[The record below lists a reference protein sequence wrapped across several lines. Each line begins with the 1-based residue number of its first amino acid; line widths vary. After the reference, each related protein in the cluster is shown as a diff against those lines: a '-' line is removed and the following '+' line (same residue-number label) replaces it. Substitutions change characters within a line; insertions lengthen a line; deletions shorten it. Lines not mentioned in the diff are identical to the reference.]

1 MDKVKIGIVGI
12 GNMGTSH
19 AIHLFEGK
27 VKDAELVAV
36 CDKKQSRLDW
46 AIKEFEG
53 NVATF
58 LSIEE
63 LIAANCVDAL
73 IIATPHYD
81 HPVMGIQG
89 LEANLHILVE
99 KPIGVYTKVVK
110 DLNKRA
116 IGSNQV
122 FTIMYNQRTNPVY
135 IKVRDLVQSG
145 ELGELRRVNWIVT
158 HWYRTQFY
166 YNSGGWRATWEGE
179 GGGVLINQCPHQLD
193 LIQWIC
199 GMPSKIRAFCNYGK
213 YHDIEVE
220 DEVTAYL
227 EYPNGATGVFITTT
241 GEAPGTDRLEIVGDR
256 GKIIVE
262 NDELTF
268 YRNRIGE
275 REHNAVCQR
284 GFEKPENW
292 ECKVPVEGIETSH
305 VGIMQNFI
313 NAIRMGEEQISPGIE
328 GIQGLT
334 ISNAMHLSSWL
345 DDWVV
350 LPIDEDLF
358 YEKLQE
364 KIASSMGQKEDQDIV
379 LNVEGTH

>member
-262 NDELTF
+262 NNELTF

-275 REHNAVCQR
+275 REHNAVSQK

-292 ECKVPVEGIETSH
+292 ECKIPVEGIETSH

>member
-19 AIHLFEGK
+19 AIHLFGSK
-27 VKDAELVAV
+27 VKNAELVAV

-46 AIKEFEG
+46 AKKEFEG
-53 NVATF
+53 KVATF
-58 LSIEE
+58 LSLEE
-63 LIAANCVDAL
+63 LIEAKCVDAL

-81 HPVMGIQG
+81 HPGMGIQG

-99 KPIGVYTKVVK
+99 KPIGVYTKAVK
-110 DLNKRA
+110 ELNKSA

-145 ELGELRRVNWIVT
+145 EIGELRRVNWIVT

-213 YHDIEVE
+213 YRDIEVE

-262 NDELTF
+262 KDELIF

-275 REHNAVCQR
+275 REHNAICQK

-305 VGIMQNFI
+305 VGIMQNFV
-313 NAIRMGEEQISPGIE
+313 NAILKGEEQIAPGIE
-328 GIQGLT
+328 GIFGLT
-334 ISNAMHLSSWL
+334 ISNAMHLSSWI

-350 LPIDEDLF
+350 LPIDEDQF

-364 KIASSMGQKEDQDIV
+364 KIANSTVQKEDQDVV
-379 LNVEGTH
+379 LNVEGSH